1 MWRNRSRQVW
11 EQEGSQS
18 IEGCPSTNDKT
29 RSKAVFSLLRVGK
42 LIIQELYKK
51 ADISSKRVCRLR
63 TSDSP
68 RSFRHAFGT
77 SLPWKS
83 IVIRDLRII
92 FTIEYLLYANTLV
105 FSSDM
110 YINTCFPQRSHE
122 KTYDY
127 DHDREMHTRRV
138 ASPREVESIKID
150 RYLSGRCDNIQNG
163 GESSTN
169 NERKT

>member
-1 MWRNRSRQVW
+1 MLASAWSSDREKTIFTEHQCGEIVCDRFESRRVVKALKDVR
-11 EQEGSQS
+11 E
-18 IEGCPSTNDKT
+18 TTKT

-83 IVIRDLRII
+83 TVIRDLRII
-92 FTIEYLLYANTLV
+92 FTIEYLSYANTLV
-105 FSSDM
+105 FRPT
-110 YINTCFPQRSHE
+110 YI
-122 KTYDY
+122 
-127 DHDREMHTRRV
+127 
-138 ASPREVESIKID
+138 
-150 RYLSGRCDNIQNG
+150 
-163 GESSTN
+163 
-169 NERKT
+169 

>member
-1 MWRNRSRQVW
+1 M
-11 EQEGSQS
+11 
-18 IEGCPSTNDKT
+18 
-29 RSKAVFSLLRVGK
+29 FSLLRVGK

-105 FSSDM
+105 FSSNM

-150 RYLSGRCDNIQNG
+150 RYLSGHCDNIQNG

>member
-1 MWRNRSRQVW
+1 M
-11 EQEGSQS
+11 
-18 IEGCPSTNDKT
+18 
-29 RSKAVFSLLRVGK
+29 FSLLRVGK

-83 IVIRDLRII
+83 TVIRDLRII

-105 FSSDM
+105 FRPA
-110 YINTCFPQRSHE
+110 YINTCFHN
-122 KTYDY
+122 
-127 DHDREMHTRRV
+127 DRTRKRVITITIVKYIRV
-138 ASPREVESIKID
+138 ASPREGESIKID
-150 RYLSGRCDNIQNG
+150 RYLSGHCDNIQNG

>member
-1 MWRNRSRQVW
+1 M
-11 EQEGSQS
+11 
-18 IEGCPSTNDKT
+18 
-29 RSKAVFSLLRVGK
+29 FSLLRVGK

-83 IVIRDLRII
+83 TVIRDLRII

-105 FSSDM
+105 FPSNVHKYVFS
-110 YINTCFPQRSHE
+110 QRSHE
-122 KTYDY
+122 KTCDY
-127 DHDREMHTRRV
+127 DHDREIHTRRV
-138 ASPREVESIKID
+138 PSRRRID
-150 RYLSGRCDNIQNG
+150 
-163 GESSTN
+163 
-169 NERKT
+169 